1 MSVRVSLAEACL
13 CITDEH
19 QFTDRQI
26 KIMSEIKDNDFVKNV
41 IRQRRVSD
49 KQWAVI
55 MTIHRQ
61 WIKSFE
67 GFDAS
72 EVVYDPYAAPERA

>member
-1 MSVRVSLAEACL
+1 
-13 CITDEH
+13 
-19 QFTDRQI
+19 
-26 KIMSEIKDNDFVKNV
+26 MSEIKDNDFVKNV